1 MKRTRNR
8 ASIAAYT
15 AVEVLMAMAVLAVG
29 VLGIIASEKVTVS
42 SNLHA
47 KNLAI
52 ASHIG
57 QAWLGVLDAES
68 SLWSSRTARDNNTSF
83 ISEGA
88 GQTDWFRPT
97 YSDGLV
103 FGAAFD
109 ALGNP
114 VRNEDLDSVLP
125 GGGAKFCVDLRFS
138 EMDTDVAGT
147 GMYRVEVRVVWLREE
162 GIVAS
167 AVTAPTNACGIAP
180 ALVAGDDEQH
190 LFYFLFLSGAVRQ
203 VVP

>member
-1 MKRTRNR
+1 
-8 ASIAAYT
+8 
-15 AVEVLMAMAVLAVG
+15 MAMAVLAVG
-29 VLGIIASEKVTVS
+29 VIGIIASEKVTVA

-68 SLWSSRTARDNNTSF
+68 SLWTSSANIANTTW
-83 ISEGA
+83 IQQGA
-88 GQTDWFRPT
+88 GETDWFRPN
-97 YSDGLV
+97 YDGNLL
-103 FGAAFD
+103 FGPAFD

-114 VRNEDLDSVLP
+114 VRNEDQDP
-125 GGGAKFCVDLRFS
+125 DARFCVDLRFS
-138 EMDTDVAGT
+138 EMNPSAGGT
-147 GMYRVEVRVVWLREE
+147 GMYRVEVRVIWLREQ
-162 GIVAS
+162 GLVSGTVIP
-167 AVTAPTNACGIAP
+167 PTHACGISA
-180 ALVAGDDEQH
+180 ALAAGDAEQH

>member
-1 MKRTRNR
+1 MRRTRNR

-29 VLGIIASEKVTVS
+29 VIGIIASEKVTVS

-57 QAWLGVLDAES
+57 QAWLGVLEAES
-68 SLWSSRTARDNNTSF
+68 SVWTSSAAIANTTW
-83 ISEGA
+83 ISQGA
-88 GQTDWFRPT
+88 GETDWFRPN
-97 YSDGLV
+97 YDGTLL
-103 FGAAFD
+103 FGPAFD

-114 VRNEDLDSVLP
+114 VRNEDLDAI
-125 GGGAKFCVDLRFS
+125 GGNGAKFCVDLRFAELNTS
-138 EMDTDVAGT
+138 VGGT
-147 GMYRVEVRVVWLREE
+147 GLYRVEVRVVWLREE
-162 GIVAS
+162 GIVAGT
-167 AVTAPTNACGIAP
+167 VTAPTNACGITA
-180 ALVAGDDEQH
+180 ARVAGEDEQR
-190 LFYFLFLSGAVRQ
+190 LYYFLFLSGAVRQ

>member
-8 ASIAAYT
+8 AAIAAYT

-29 VLGIIASEKVTVS
+29 VIGIIASEKVTVS

-68 SLWSSRTARDNNTSF
+68 SVWNDSLAIANTTW
-83 ISEGA
+83 INQGA
-88 GQTDWFRPT
+88 GETDWFRPT
-97 YSDGLV
+97 YSGALL
-103 FGAAFD
+103 FGPAFD

-114 VRNEDLDSVLP
+114 VRPADQDSP
-125 GGGAKFCVDLRFS
+125 AAGNGAKFCVDLRFS
-138 EMDTDVAGT
+138 ALNTSVGGT
-147 GMYRVEVRVVWLREE
+147 GMYRVEVRVVWLREQ
-162 GIVAS
+162 GIVS
-167 AVTAPTNACGIAP
+167 GAVTAPTNACGIAP
-180 ALVAGDDEQH
+180 ALVAGADEQH
-190 LFYFLFLSGAVRQ
+190 LYYFLFLSGAVRQ

>member
-1 MKRTRNR
+1 
-8 ASIAAYT
+8 
-15 AVEVLMAMAVLAVG
+15 MAMAVLAVG
-29 VLGIIASEKVTVS
+29 VIGIIASEKVTVS

-68 SLWSSRTARDNNTSF
+68 SLWTSANLANTTW
-83 ISEGA
+83 IRQGA
-88 GQTDWFRPT
+88 GETDWFRPN
-97 YSDGLV
+97 YSGDLL
-103 FGAAFD
+103 FGPAFD

-114 VRNEDLDSVLP
+114 VRTEDQDP
-125 GGGAKFCVDLRFS
+125 DAKFCVDLRFS
-138 EMDTDVAGT
+138 ELNTSAAGT
-147 GMYRVEVRVVWLREE
+147 GMYRVEVRVIWLREQAILS
-162 GIVAS
+162 GS
-167 AVTAPTNACGIAP
+167 VTAPTHACGISA
-180 ALVAGDDEQH
+180 ALAAGEDEQR

>member
-29 VLGIIASEKVTVS
+29 VIGIIASEKVTVS

-57 QAWLGVLDAES
+57 QAWLGVLEAES
-68 SLWSSRTARDNNTSF
+68 SVWTSSAAISNTTW
-83 ISEGA
+83 ISQGA
-88 GQTDWFRPT
+88 GETDWFRPS
-97 YSDGLV
+97 YDGTLL
-103 FGAAFD
+103 FGPAFD

-114 VRNEDLDSVLP
+114 VRNEDLDALA
-125 GGGAKFCVDLRFS
+125 GNGAKFCVDLRFS
-138 EMDTDVAGT
+138 ELNTSIGGT
-147 GMYRVEVRVVWLREE
+147 GMYRVEVRVVWLREQ
-162 GIVAS
+162 GIVAG
-167 AVTAPTNACGIAP
+167 AVTAPTNACGIA
-180 ALVAGDDEQH
+180 AARVAGDDEQR